1 MRLNNVK
8 FRNPEVIFA
17 KSEKEFI
24 KIMREHKVKES
35 DKELADFYKKM
46 AKKYG
51 KPAPEKKASNHE
63 RPKDEKPK
71 AEKPKTKAKKTD

>member
-1 MRLNNVK
+1 
-8 FRNPEVIFA
+8 
-17 KSEKEFI
+17 
-24 KIMREHKVKES
+24 MREHKVKES